1 MECEAMS
8 NKKLI
13 GEQLIKTTINFE
25 EALVEIL
32 KVEVKRIKKLSKT
45 HIDSEEFKKTNRL
58 INNIVMAFILT
69 DERIKMGVELYMDN
83 DETYD

>member
-1 MECEAMS
+1 MS

-58 INNIVMAFILT
+58 INNIVMAFMLT

>member
-58 INNIVMAFILT
+58 INNIVMAFMLT